1 MFEGYIAGKL
11 ANRMYEHD
19 VFKIVKK
26 HAFWGAL
33 IMILPLFG
41 LDWLIYCYI
50 LWHMYYAICQK
61 VGVSLNFGNVIVG
74 FIVNIIV
81 AIVLDAILTF
91 IPFLIGFI
99 VYAQFY
105 FSGKAY
111 IETLK
116 KMKN

>member
-1 MFEGYIAGKL
+1 MFEGYIAGKF
-11 ANRMYEHD
+11 ANKMFEKD
-19 VFKIVKK
+19 VFKIVKN
-26 HAFWGAL
+26 HAMGGAL
-33 IMILPLFG
+33 IMLFPLFG
-41 LDWLIYCYI
+41 LDWIIYICI

-61 VGVSLNFGNVIVG
+61 VGVPLNFGSIIAG
-74 FIVNIIV
+74 FVVNIIV
-81 AIVLDAILTF
+81 AIVLDIILTF

>member
-1 MFEGYIAGKL
+1 MLEGFIAGKL
-11 ANRMYEHD
+11 ANKMFEKD
-19 VFKIVKK
+19 VFKIVKR

-41 LDWLIYCYI
+41 LDWICFVAI
-50 LWHMYYAICQK
+50 LWHMYSAICKK
-61 VGVSLNFGNVIVG
+61 VGMELNFSTIAVG
-74 FIVNIIV
+74 LIVNILVGI
-81 AIVLDAILTF
+81 ALDVLFTF

-105 FSGKAY
+105 FSGKMF

-116 KMKN
+116 QMK

>member
-1 MFEGYIAGKL
+1 MFEGYIAGKF
-11 ANRMYEHD
+11 ANKMFEKD
-19 VFKIVKK
+19 VFKIVKN
-26 HAFWGAL
+26 HAMWGAL
-33 IMILPLFG
+33 IMMLPLFG
-41 LDWLIYCYI
+41 LDWIIYIGI
-50 LWHMYYAICQK
+50 LWHMYYAICKK
-61 VGVSLNFGNVIVG
+61 VGVSLDFGNVIVG

-81 AIVLDAILTF
+81 AIVLDAVLTL

-116 KMKN
+116 KMKK